1 MRVSINAA
9 WLITNDI
16 YYQYRSNDDSI
27 AQLNQLFIAENILG
41 RL

>member
-9 WLITNDI
+9 RLITNDI
-16 YYQYRSNDDSI
+16 YQYRSNDDSI